1 MQIKNR
7 ITELRIVKAS
17 DLLPNPRNWRGHPE
31 AQANALRAVLA
42 DVGFADA
49 AIGRDTPEGVMLI
62 DGHLRTEVASDSDI
76 PVLIVDLSKEEADK
90 VLATHDPLA
99 SMAEIDSAALSELTF
114 DLDVPDVVGD
124 LLNAVINNYET
135 LSMEMDASDFT
146 EGFAED
152 ESDALESKFEI
163 IVTCTGEAQQRTL
176 LERFAIE
183 GLECRS
189 SIS

>member
-90 VLATHDPLA
+90 VLATQWRWTPRISQRGSQRMNLTHWKA
-99 SMAEIDSAALSELTF
+99 SLR
-114 DLDVPDVVGD
+114 
-124 LLNAVINNYET
+124 LL
-135 LSMEMDASDFT
+135 
-146 EGFAED
+146 
-152 ESDALESKFEI
+152 
-163 IVTCTGEAQQRTL
+163 
-176 LERFAIE
+176 
-183 GLECRS
+183 
-189 SIS
+189 